1 MIKRIAR
8 WILRREIAF
17 QLKMSVP
24 IGTVLEYDGVLVGIL
39 SKDGEVITPAAR
51 DSFIEDWVK
60 ITGAN

>member
-1 MIKRIAR
+1 
-8 WILRREIAF
+8 
-17 QLKMSVP
+17 MSVP